1 MDQQK
6 MGAFLKKLRNE
17 KDLTQEQLAEK
28 FNTTRRSVSRW
39 ETGYNLPDI
48 DILIEMSD
56 FYDVDL
62 REILDG
68 ERKNEKMDQEMKD
81 TAIKVAEYGNIQKEK
96 MAKVTLVYFVV
107 GVIALII
114 NQGMQFFDLPSTFWV
129 GFAKGATAG
138 LALIAMIFGILY
150 LTGAMTKVKD
160 FKSRTLN

>member
-6 MGAFLKKLRNE
+6 VGTFLKKLRNE
-17 KDLTQEQLAEK
+17 KYLTQEQLAEK

-39 ETGYNLPDI
+39 ETGSNLPDI

-56 FYDVDL
+56 FYNVDL

-68 ERKNEKMDQEMKD
+68 ERKNEKMDQETKE
-81 TAIKVAEYGNIQKEK
+81 TVIKVAEYSNTQKEK
-96 MAKVTLVYFVV
+96 MAKLTLVYFII
-107 GVIALII
+107 GVIALIA
-114 NQGMQFFDLPSTFWV
+114 NQAMQFFDLPSTFLV

-150 LTGAMTKVKD
+150 LTGAMAKIKD
-160 FKSRTLN
+160 FKSRAF

>member
-1 MDQQK
+1 MDRQK
-6 MGAFLKKLRNE
+6 MGVFLKRLRNE
-17 KDLTQEQLAEK
+17 NNLTQEQLAEK

-68 ERKNEKMDQEMKD
+68 ERKNERMNQEMKD

-96 MAKVTLVYFVV
+96 MAKVTLVYFII
-107 GVIALII
+107 GIAALII

-138 LALIAMIFGILY
+138 LALVAMVFGILY
-150 LTGAMTKVKD
+150 LTGTMSKIKD
-160 FKSRTLN
+160 FKSKVFQ